1 MSAALKTKTNESLL
15 YDKQLIYAF
24 VDGTIKTFA
33 ETVSTEVQFTH
44 AFVEKHYQKRGDV
57 AGVLTIVAPPL
68 TGRLIVSYPQA
79 AIFNVV
85 ECMFGEKHTELNSEV
100 SDVVGELTNQ
110 IYGQAKTTLSDLG
123 YEFGMSIPKV
133 VVGDL
138 AIPNP
143 KYFASLVLPFHL
155 KNKTTFFVEIN
166 IE

>member
-24 VDGTIKTFA
+24 VDGTIKTFT
-33 ETVSTEVQFTH
+33 ETACSEVEFKQ
-44 AFVEKHYQKRGDV
+44 AFVEKQYRKRGDI
-57 AGVLTIVAPPL
+57 AGVLNIVAPPL
-68 TGRLIVSYPQA
+68 TGRLIVSYPQT
-79 AIFNVV
+79 AILSIV
-85 ECMFGEKHTELNSEV
+85 ENMFGEKHTELSNDV
-100 SDVVGELTNQ
+100 ADVVGELTNQ

-138 AIPNP
+138 SLPNP
-143 KYFASLVLPFHL
+143 SYFASLVLPFIL